1 MQTFPLVL
9 LPAAVTCPCLFI
21 HRRRLL
27 PADVSKPV
35 VVAGI
40 SPIPAPPGSTVRCPN
55 TTPQSQSFLFRQSI
69 PGLQPE
75 RAPHAFAS
83 SLLAQKNVPIGTVTS
98 IQHINPTR
106 RITMALYTVLI
117 VDDEEEFR
125 DMTTKRLSKRNLE
138 CESAPDGDTALE
150 MIAKKNYDVVLLDVK
165 MPGRDGIE
173 TLREIK
179 RIAPMTEVVMLTGH
193 ASVESGI
200 NGIKYGAFD
209 YLMKPIE
216 LDPLFEKLN
225 AAYERKRTQQE
236 KIEMAQIK
244 KDMVR
249 PG

>member
-1 MQTFPLVL
+1 M
-9 LPAAVTCPCLFI
+9 
-21 HRRRLL
+21 
-27 PADVSKPV
+27 
-35 VVAGI
+35 
-40 SPIPAPPGSTVRCPN
+40 
-55 TTPQSQSFLFRQSI
+55 
-69 PGLQPE
+69 
-75 RAPHAFAS
+75 
-83 SLLAQKNVPIGTVTS
+83 AQYS
-98 IQHINPTR
+98 
-106 RITMALYTVLI
+106 VLI

-125 DMTTKRLSKRNLE
+125 EMTVKRLSKRDLE

-150 MIAKKNYDVVLLDVK
+150 MVAKKNYDVILLDVK

-179 RIAPMTEVVMLTGH
+179 RMAPMTEVVMLTGH

-209 YLMKPIE
+209 YLMKPME
-216 LDPLFEKLN
+216 LDALFEKLN
-225 AAYERKRTQQE
+225 AAYERKREQQN

>member
-1 MQTFPLVL
+1 M
-9 LPAAVTCPCLFI
+9 
-21 HRRRLL
+21 
-27 PADVSKPV
+27 S
-35 VVAGI
+35 
-40 SPIPAPPGSTVRCPN
+40 
-55 TTPQSQSFLFRQSI
+55 
-69 PGLQPE
+69 
-75 RAPHAFAS
+75 
-83 SLLAQKNVPIGTVTS
+83 
-98 IQHINPTR
+98 
-106 RITMALYTVLI
+106 LYTVLI

-125 DMTTKRLSKRNLE
+125 EMTVKRLSKRDLE

-179 RIAPMTEVVMLTGH
+179 RMTPMTEVVMLTGH

-209 YLMKPIE
+209 YLMKPME

-225 AAYERKRTQQE
+225 AAYERKRDQQK

-244 KDMVR
+244 KDMAR